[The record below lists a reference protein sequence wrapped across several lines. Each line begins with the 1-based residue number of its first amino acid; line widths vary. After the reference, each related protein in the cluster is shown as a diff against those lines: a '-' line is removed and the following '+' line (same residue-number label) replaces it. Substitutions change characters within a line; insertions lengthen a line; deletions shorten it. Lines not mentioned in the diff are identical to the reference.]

1 MWLRIRSARRFEDTF
16 ENSEAQKCYQYEYVQ
31 GDNVKRYLK
40 THPGQKS
47 LKIYVTTYLLEHKK
61 QDAVNLKVIQ
71 LPDLLHVNSAP
82 SVFIK
87 GIEDPGQLFLGTKLI
102 MLSSIVNKSPPD
114 LSS

>member
-1 MWLRIRSARRFEDTF
+1 MWLRIRSARRF

-31 GDNVKRYLK
+31 GDNIKRYLK

-71 LPDLLHVNSAP
+71 LPDLLHINSAP